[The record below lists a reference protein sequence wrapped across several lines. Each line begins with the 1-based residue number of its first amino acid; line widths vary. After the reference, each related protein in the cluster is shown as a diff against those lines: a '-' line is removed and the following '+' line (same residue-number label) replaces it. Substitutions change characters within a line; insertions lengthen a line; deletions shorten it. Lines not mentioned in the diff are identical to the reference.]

1 MYLHGQQLT
10 QDNHFQ
16 DHVDAGVPVQVYY
29 QNQHKDIGF
38 IELYNRYFIQINHTF
53 YSRETHIFISRP
65 GY

>member
-10 QDNHFQ
+10 LDNHFQ

-29 QNQHKDIGF
+29 QNLHKDIGF
-38 IELYNRYFIQINHTF
+38 IELYNRYFIKINHTF
-53 YSRETHIFISRP
+53 YSRETHTFVSRP